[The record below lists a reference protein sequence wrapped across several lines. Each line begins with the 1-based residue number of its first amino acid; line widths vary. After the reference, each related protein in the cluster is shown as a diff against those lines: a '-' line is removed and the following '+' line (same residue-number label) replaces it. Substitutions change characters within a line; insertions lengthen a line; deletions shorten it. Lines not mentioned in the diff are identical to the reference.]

1 MRYTNRR
8 LTFLRL
14 FYSLLLLYYGQIN
27 DDDDDDDDDDV
38 DANQKLSEHNRPI
51 KPHNFGHSRACNYRV
66 PNAAAFYL
74 VQETCTREILAQQ

>member
-1 MRYTNRR
+1 MHYTNRR

-27 DDDDDDDDDDV
+27 DDDDDV

-51 KPHNFGHSRACNYRV
+51 KPHNFGHSRACNDRV